1 MTSEFDTAEGR
12 LALIERVG
20 CAEYN
25 RRLQEHHKRNTL
37 LYINGYPIRHVY
49 SSRFGYLWM
58 VDGTNHAFLT
68 VEQASAFARSQ
79 PERP

>member
-1 MTSEFDTAEGR
+1 MTSEFETPEGR

-20 CAEYN
+20 PAEYN
-25 RRLQEHHKRNTL
+25 KRLQEYHKQNTL
-37 LYINGYPIRHVY
+37 LIVSGYPIRHVY